1 MRQAIATD
9 SWTDAFRRHLQ
20 GEKNASEHTV
30 DAYLRDI
37 AQFARATWKGQ
48 EPEWRRVGRLA
59 ARRFLAS
66 VQRKGLTA
74 RSAARKMSSLRAF
87 YRFLVREGGAE
98 MNPFDLV
105 HQPKGRSRL
114 PKVLTQQEVLR
125 LLDAPRLGYQAEL
138 QAGLVRGPAA
148 GRFAEIAVLRDTAI
162 LELFYST
169 GMRIAELCGL
179 TEDRLDLDN
188 AVALVRG
195 KGRKERLSPVGG
207 PAVRAVR
214 AWQAARDGWWRAEG
228 FADGGAPPPLFVNRS
243 GGRLTPRS
251 VERLFKKHLA
261 TAGLDPETT
270 PHAMRHS
277 YATHLL
283 DNGADLRSVQELL
296 GHANLGTTQI
306 YTHVSIER
314 LKNEYAKAHPLARR
328 KGP

>member
-1 MRQAIATD
+1 ME
-9 SWTDAFRRHLQ
+9 AFQRHLQ
-20 GEKNASEHTV
+20 GEKNASEHTI

-37 AQFARATWKGQ
+37 AQFAQSTWKNQ
-48 EPEWRRVGRLA
+48 KPEWWRVGRLS
-59 ARRFLAS
+59 ARRFLAG

-74 RSAARKMSSLRAF
+74 RSASRKMSSLRAF
-87 YRFLVREGGAE
+87 YRFLVREGAAE
-98 MNPFDLV
+98 MNPFALV
-105 HQPKGRSRL
+105 HQPKGKGRL
-114 PKVLTQQEVLR
+114 PKVLTQEEVLR
-125 LLDAPRLGYQAEL
+125 LLDAPRQGYEAERQAHME
-138 QAGLVRGPAA
+138 RGPAA
-148 GRFAEIAVLRDTAI
+148 ARFAEIAVLRDTAI

-169 GMRIAELCGL
+169 GMRIAELCGM
-179 TEDRLDLDN
+179 TEDRLDLAN

-195 KGRKERLSPVGG
+195 KGRKERLSPLGG
-207 PAVRAVR
+207 PAIRAIQ
-214 AWQAARDGWWRAEG
+214 AWQAARDEWWHAEG
-228 FADGGAPPPLFVNRS
+228 LAADGKRPSLFIS
-243 GGRLTPRS
+243 KTGGPLTPRS

-261 TAGLDPETT
+261 TAALDPETT

-328 KGP
+328 KAP